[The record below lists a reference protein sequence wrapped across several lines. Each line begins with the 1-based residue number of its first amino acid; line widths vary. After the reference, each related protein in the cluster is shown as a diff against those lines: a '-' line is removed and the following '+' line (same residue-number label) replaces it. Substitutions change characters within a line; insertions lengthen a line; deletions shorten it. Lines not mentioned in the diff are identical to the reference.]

1 MPRLPQALPLAGAA
15 VAALVA
21 VAATSFVDPTLIVA
35 GVLGLVFLL
44 AMRANLQSALLGL
57 AFARATLEGTYLL
70 PAANVGGLELGP
82 GDLLTLGFFGGV
94 LWYLANKARA
104 GELAS
109 LWHAP
114 TVIPVLMFLGLAGFS
129 LLYSPAA
136 TLGARDILKFAS
148 AYSVYLLLVADP
160 PDRRRLRL
168 LLIGIAV
175 GSIVPIAFG
184 LGQILFGRTEINEFQ
199 GWSRVQSVFVD
210 PNTYGFYLVTVLAAA
225 WALRGQV
232 SDSARRWLDVLS
244 LAAFAS
250 VFLTL
255 SRNSVAALA
264 ILVVVIG
271 IRQRKILITAV
282 VVTAILLLAAPQVSS
297 RGTQLLS
304 PESAGTEGRVR
315 QGENANRTSLTGR
328 VEIWGD
334 GLELWRQSPLL
345 GVGFGGTTGFVGR
358 NAHNDYLRSLVEA
371 GLVGIACF
379 GALMV
384 SIVLLGR
391 RAGGG
396 REDAPRALMGLTL
409 AYVLVSYFSNNLGKG
424 VFQFHF
430 WLLAGILYVWS
441 VTIAPGRTWKRR
453 SPQNELPPDQVEMA
467 FQQRQIVGFRDSPG
481 TEKEVIEPAASRL
494 DSPAIPSHR
503 SPTYPNF
510 EISAP
515 PSSEIEPAA
524 ASTVTDPETDPLE
537 SPSGGEGVAGPPE
550 PELHRPVSPFAN
562 ADTGVVPIWA
572 TKRAPDL
579 SPRDDLAVA
588 MLRAEGAQT
597 QLRLTHIG
605 LALFGLVALALA
617 ALLLASALSNDSE
630 RTDRVAS
637 SASSSSSSLSARQFG
652 DAEEVAFLRNV
663 SGVPQIHLLALPG
676 ENPIPLALS
685 GTEQQ
690 RPDFSSDGTR
700 LAYSAEV
707 EGRFDIFVFDR
718 EDKSPVDVTN
728 NDSDDYAPDFSP
740 DGRRIAFAS
749 NLAGDFDI
757 FVLSLPSGE
766 PRILVNNDAQD
777 RQPAWSP
784 DGERIVFASRTDG
797 DFEIY
802 IVDAAGSDRPIKVT
816 NNTVDDLAPEWSPD
830 GSALVFDRNIDGDK
844 EIFVVSL
851 GDEAVGDEA
860 VGDEARQITDNDV
873 ADRHP
878 AWSPDG
884 RGVFFG
890 RQTPEGPKLY
900 FQPLEPGSREVLV
913 ESAVSGYKAAVR

>member
-1 MPRLPQALPLAGAA
+1 MPRLPQALPVAGAA
-15 VAALVA
+15 VAALAA
-21 VAATSFVDPTLIVA
+21 VAATSFVPPTLIVA

-44 AMRANLQSALLGL
+44 PMRANLQGALLGL
-57 AFARATLEGTYLL
+57 AFGRATLEGTYLL
-70 PAANVGGLELGP
+70 PAANVGGLALGP
-82 GDLLTLGFFGGV
+82 GDILTLGFFGGV
-94 LWYLANKARA
+94 VWYLASKARA

-109 LWHAP
+109 LWRAP
-114 TVIPVLMFLGLAGFS
+114 TVVPVLVFLGLAGFS
-129 LLYSPAA
+129 LLYSQEA

-160 PDRRRLRL
+160 PDARRLRL

-175 GSIVPIAFG
+175 GSVVPIAVG
-184 LGQILFGRTEINEFQ
+184 LGQILTGGAEVNEYQ

-232 SDSARRWLDVLS
+232 SDKARAWLDVLS

-271 IRQRKILITAV
+271 IRHRKILITAV
-282 VVTAILLLAAPQVSS
+282 LVTAVVLLAAPQVGS
-297 RGTQLLS
+297 RGTQVLTS
-304 PESAGTEGRVR
+304 EAASTEGRVR
-315 QGENANRTSLTGR
+315 QGENAQRTSLTGR

-334 GLELWRQSPLL
+334 GLELWRQRPLL
-345 GVGFGGTTGFVGR
+345 GVGFGGTTVAVGH

-379 GALMV
+379 GAVMV

-391 RAGGG
+391 RTGAG

-409 AYVLVSYFSNNLGKG
+409 GYVLVSYFSNNLGKG

-430 WLLAGILYVWS
+430 WLLAGILYVAS
-441 VTIAPGRTWKRR
+441 VTIAPNRPWKRR
-453 SPQNELPPDQVEMA
+453 SSQNEVPPDQVELA
-467 FQQRQIVGFRDSPG
+467 FPHGQIAGFHDSPG
-481 TEKEVIEPAASRL
+481 VEEEVIEPAAARL
-494 DSPAIPSHR
+494 DSPAIPSHH
-503 SPTYPNF
+503 SPTYPNL

-515 PSSEIEPAA
+515 PHSEIEPAA
-524 ASTVTDPETDPLE
+524 ASTVAEPETDTPA
-537 SPSGGEGVAGPPE
+537 SHSGIEGVTGSPE
-550 PELHRPVSPFAN
+550 PELQPTVSPFAD
-562 ADTGVVPIWA
+562 ADTGVVPIWT

-588 MLRAEGAQT
+588 MLRTEGAQT
-597 QLRLTHIG
+597 QLRVAHIG
-605 LALFGLVALALA
+605 LVLFALVALALA

-630 RTDRVAS
+630 RSDLFAS
-637 SASSSSSSLSARQFG
+637 SASSSSSPPSAQQFG
-652 DAEEVAFLRNV
+652 DAEEVAFLRDV

-700 LAYSAEV
+700 LAYSADV
-707 EGRFDIFVFDR
+707 EGRLDIFVFDR

-728 NDSDDYAPDFSP
+728 NDFDDYAPDFSP

-749 NLAGDFDI
+749 NLDDDFDI
-757 FVLSLPSGE
+757 FVLELPSGE
-766 PRILVNNDAQD
+766 PHKLVDNGAQD

-802 IVDAAGSDRPIKVT
+802 IVDAAGSERPIKVT

-844 EIFVVSL
+844 EIFVVSF
-851 GDEAVGDEA
+851 
-860 VGDEARQITDNDV
+860 GDEARQITDNDV

-890 RQTPEGPKLY
+890 RLTPEGPKLY
-900 FQPLEPGSREVLV
+900 FQPLEPGSREILV
-913 ESAVSGYKAAVR
+913 ENAVSGYNPAAR

>member
-1 MPRLPQALPLAGAA
+1 MSISQAVGRPRPRLPQALPVAGAA

-21 VAATSFVDPTLIVA
+21 VAAASFVPPALIVA
-35 GVLGLVFLL
+35 GVLGLFFLL
-44 AMRANLQSALLGL
+44 AMRANLQGALLGL
-57 AFARATLEGTYLL
+57 AFGRAILEGTYLL
-70 PAANVGGLELGP
+70 PAANVGGLALGP
-82 GDLLTLGFFGGV
+82 GDILTLGFFGGV
-94 LWYLANKARA
+94 VWYLASKARA
-104 GELAS
+104 GELAP
-109 LWHAP
+109 LWRAP
-114 TVIPVLMFLGLAGFS
+114 TVVPVLAFLGLAGFS
-129 LLYSPAA
+129 LLYSQEA

-160 PDRRRLRL
+160 PDARRLRL

-175 GSIVPIAFG
+175 GSVVPIAVG
-184 LGQILFGRTEINEFQ
+184 LGQILTGAAEVNEYQ

-232 SDSARRWLDVLS
+232 SAKARAWLDVLS

-282 VVTAILLLAAPQVSS
+282 LVTAVVLLAAPQVGS
-297 RGTQLLS
+297 RGTQVITS
-304 PESAGTEGRVR
+304 EAASTEGRVR
-315 QGENANRTSLTGR
+315 QGENAQRTSLTGR

-334 GLELWRQSPLL
+334 GLELWRQRPLL
-345 GVGFGGTTGFVGR
+345 GVGFGGTTVAVGH

-371 GLVGIACF
+371 GLVGIVCF
-379 GALMV
+379 GAAMV

-391 RAGGG
+391 RTGAG

-409 AYVLVSYFSNNLGKG
+409 GYVLVSYFSNNLGKG

-441 VTIAPGRTWKRR
+441 VTIAPNRPWKRR
-453 SPQNELPPDQVEMA
+453 SSQDEVPPDQVELA
-467 FQQRQIVGFRDSPG
+467 FPHGQIVGFQ
-481 TEKEVIEPAASRL
+481 
-494 DSPAIPSHR
+494 DSPA
-503 SPTYPNF
+503 T
-510 EISAP
+510 E
-515 PSSEIEPAA
+515 EEVIEPAA
-524 ASTVTDPETDPLE
+524 ASTPAEPETDTPA
-537 SPSGGEGVAGPPE
+537 SHSGIEGVTGFPE
-550 PELHRPVSPFAN
+550 PELQSTASPFAD
-562 ADTGVVPIWA
+562 ADTGVVPIWT

-588 MLRAEGAQT
+588 MLRTEGAET
-597 QLRLTHIG
+597 QLRAAHIG
-605 LALFGLVALALA
+605 LALFALVALALA
-617 ALLLASALSNDSE
+617 ALLLASAQSNDSE
-630 RTDRVAS
+630 RSDPFAS
-637 SASSSSSSLSARQFG
+637 SASSSSSAQSAQQFG
-652 DAEEVAFLRNV
+652 DAEEVAFLRDV

-700 LAYSAEV
+700 LTYSANV
-707 EGRFDIFVFDR
+707 DGRLDIFVFDR
-718 EDKSPVDVTN
+718 EDKSLVDVTN
-728 NDSDDYAPDFSP
+728 NDSNDYAPDFSP
-740 DGRRIAFAS
+740 DGRRLAFAS
-749 NLAGDFDI
+749 NLVDDFDI
-757 FVLSLPSGE
+757 FVLDLPSGE
-766 PRILVNNDAQD
+766 PRKLVDNGAQD

-784 DGERIVFASRTDG
+784 DGERIAFASRMDG

-802 IVDAAGSDRPIKVT
+802 IVDAAGSERPIKVT
-816 NNTVDDLAPEWSPD
+816 DNTVDDLAPEWSPD

-844 EIFVVSL
+844 EIFVVSF
-851 GDEAVGDEA
+851 
-860 VGDEARQITDNDV
+860 GDEARQITDNDV
-873 ADRHP
+873 GDLHP

-900 FQPLEPGSREVLV
+900 FQPLEPGSREILV
-913 ESAVSGYKAAVR
+913 ENAVSGYNPAVR

>member
-21 VAATSFVDPTLIVA
+21 VAATSFVSPTLIVA
-35 GVLGLVFLL
+35 GVLGLFFLL
-44 AMRANLQSALLGL
+44 AMRANLQGALLGL
-57 AFARATLEGTYLL
+57 AFCRATLEGTYLL
-70 PAANVGGLELGP
+70 PAANVGGLALGP

-94 LWYLANKARA
+94 LWYLAGKARA

-109 LWHAP
+109 LWRAP
-114 TVIPVLMFLGLAGFS
+114 TVVPVLVFLGLAGFS

-160 PDRRRLRL
+160 PDTRRLRL

-175 GSIVPIAFG
+175 GSIVPIAVG
-184 LGQILFGRTEINEFQ
+184 LGQILFGRTEVNEFQ

-225 WALRGQV
+225 WALRGHV
-232 SDSARRWLDVLS
+232 SDRVRAWLDVLS
-244 LAAFAS
+244 VAAFAS

-282 VVTAILLLAAPQVSS
+282 LVTAIVLLAAPQVSS

-315 QGENANRTSLTGR
+315 QGENARRTSLTGR

-334 GLELWRQSPLL
+334 GLELWRQRPLL

-358 NAHNDYLRSLVEA
+358 NAHNDFLRSLVEA

-379 GALMV
+379 GAVMI

-409 AYVLVSYFSNNLGKG
+409 GYVLVSYFSNNLGKG

-441 VTIAPGRTWKRR
+441 VTIAPSRPGKRR
-453 SPQNELPPDQVEMA
+453 SPQNEVPPDKVELA
-467 FQQRQIVGFRDSPG
+467 FPQGQIVGFQHSP
-481 TEKEVIEPAASRL
+481 EEEVIEPAAARL
-494 DSPAIPSHR
+494 ESPAIPSHR
-503 SPTYPNF
+503 SPTHPNL
-510 EISAP
+510 ESNAP
-515 PSSEIEPAA
+515 PSSGIEPAA
-524 ASTVTDPETDPLE
+524 ASSVAEPETDAPA
-537 SPSGGEGVAGPPE
+537 SPSGSEGVTGPE
-550 PELHRPVSPFAN
+550 RELQPTASPFAD

-572 TKRAPDL
+572 TQPPPDL
-579 SPRDDLAVA
+579 SPRDDLAVT
-588 MLRAEGAQT
+588 MLRTEGAET
-597 QLRLTHIG
+597 QLRLAHVG
-605 LALFGLVALALA
+605 LALFGFVALALA

-630 RTDRVAS
+630 RSDLSAS
-637 SASSSSSSLSARQFG
+637 SGPPPASSSSSPLSAQQFG
-652 DAEEVAFLRNV
+652 DAEEVAFLRDV

-676 ENPIPLALS
+676 EKPIPLALS
-685 GTEQQ
+685 GAEQQ

-700 LAYSAEV
+700 LAYSAVV
-707 EGRFDIFVFDR
+707 EGRLDIFVFDR
-718 EDKSPVDVTN
+718 EDKSPVNVTN
-728 NDSDDYAPDFSP
+728 NDSNDYAPDFSP
-740 DGRRIAFAS
+740 DGRRLAFAS
-749 NLAGDFDI
+749 NLVDDFDI
-757 FVLSLPSGE
+757 FVLDLPSGE
-766 PRILVNNDAQD
+766 PRRLVDNGAQD

-784 DGERIVFASRTDG
+784 DGKRIAFASRMDG

-802 IVDAAGSDRPIKVT
+802 IVDAAGSERLIKVT

-830 GSALVFDRNIDGDK
+830 GTALVFDRNIDGDK
-844 EIFVVSL
+844 EIFVVSF
-851 GDEAVGDEA
+851 
-860 VGDEARQITDNDV
+860 GDEARQITDNDV
-873 ADRHP
+873 GDLHP

-913 ESAVSGYKAAVR
+913 ENAVSGYNPAVR

>member
-21 VAATSFVDPTLIVA
+21 VAATSFVPPPLIVA
-35 GVLGLVFLL
+35 GVLGLFFLL
-44 AMRANLQSALLGL
+44 AMRANLQGALLGL
-57 AFARATLEGTYLL
+57 AFCRATLEGTYLL
-70 PAANVGGLELGP
+70 PAANVGGLALGP

-94 LWYLANKARA
+94 LWYLASKARA

-109 LWHAP
+109 LWSAP
-114 TVIPVLMFLGLAGFS
+114 TVVPVLVFLGLAGFS

-160 PDRRRLRL
+160 PDTRRLRL

-175 GSIVPIAFG
+175 GSIVPIAVG

-225 WALRGQV
+225 WALRGHV
-232 SDSARRWLDVLS
+232 SDRARAWLDVLS
-244 LAAFAS
+244 VSAFAS

-282 VVTAILLLAAPQVSS
+282 LVTAIVLLAAPQVSS

-334 GLELWRQSPLL
+334 GLELWRQRPLL

-358 NAHNDYLRSLVEA
+358 NAHNDFLRSLVEA

-379 GALMV
+379 GAVMI

-409 AYVLVSYFSNNLGKG
+409 GYVLVSYFSNNLGKG

-441 VTIAPGRTWKRR
+441 VTIAPSRPGKRR

-467 FQQRQIVGFRDSPG
+467 SPQRQIAGFQDSPG
-481 TEKEVIEPAASRL
+481 TEAEV
-494 DSPAIPSHR
+494 
-503 SPTYPNF
+503 
-510 EISAP
+510 
-515 PSSEIEPAA
+515 IEPAA
-524 ASTVTDPETDPLE
+524 ASTPAEPETDTPA
-537 SPSGGEGVAGPPE
+537 SHSGIEGVTGFPE
-550 PELHRPVSPFAN
+550 PEPQTTASPFAD
-562 ADTGVVPIWA
+562 ADMGVVPIWA
-572 TKRAPDL
+572 TQRPPEL

-588 MLRAEGAQT
+588 MLRTEGAQT
-597 QLRLTHIG
+597 QLRLAHVG
-605 LALFGLVALALA
+605 LALFGFVALALA

-630 RTDRVAS
+630 RSDSSAS
-637 SASSSSSSLSARQFG
+637 SGPPPASSSSSPLSAQQFG
-652 DAEEVAFLRNV
+652 DAEEVAFLRDV

-676 ENPIPLALS
+676 EKPIPLALS

-690 RPDFSSDGTR
+690 RPDFSSDGMR
-700 LAYSAEV
+700 LTYSANV
-707 EGRFDIFVFDR
+707 DGRLDIFVFDR
-718 EDKSPVDVTN
+718 EDKSPVNVTN
-728 NDSDDYAPDFSP
+728 NDSDDFAPDFSP

-749 NLAGDFDI
+749 NLDDNFDI
-757 FVLSLPSGE
+757 FVLDLPSGE
-766 PRILVNNDAQD
+766 PRKLVDNGAQD

-784 DGERIVFASRTDG
+784 NGERIAFASRMDG

-802 IVDAAGSDRPIKVT
+802 IVDAAGSERPIKVT

-830 GSALVFDRNIDGDK
+830 GSALVFDRNIEGDK
-844 EIFVVSL
+844 EIFVVSF
-851 GDEAVGDEA
+851 
-860 VGDEARQITDNDV
+860 GDEARQITDNDV
-873 ADRHP
+873 GDLHP

-890 RQTPEGPKLY
+890 RQTPEGSKLY

-913 ESAVSGYKAAVR
+913 ENAVSGYNPAVR